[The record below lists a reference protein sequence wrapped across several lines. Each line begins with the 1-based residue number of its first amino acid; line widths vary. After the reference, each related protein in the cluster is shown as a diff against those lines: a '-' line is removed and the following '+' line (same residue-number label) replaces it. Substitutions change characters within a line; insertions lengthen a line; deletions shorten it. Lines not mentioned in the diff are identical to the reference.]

1 MIILI
6 LGLNHAPEPVG
17 IGPYTAEMA
26 RSLVRAGH
34 EVTVVCGKP
43 YYPFWKVD
51 AAYAGGGVRT
61 SIEDGVRIVRL
72 PIYVPANPSGQQRLL
87 HHSSFAVRAQPAMI
101 AEARRRRPDIIIGVA
116 PSLISMTA
124 ARVTAKL
131 FKAKLWLHVQDF
143 EVEAAFATGLLNP
156 AGLVGRAARRFER
169 YSLSADRISTISP
182 QMCAKLVERGIE
194 ADRVVEFRN
203 WADIDHIR
211 PLDTPSSL
219 REEWGIEQSH
229 VALYSGNM
237 ANKQG
242 IEIIV
247 EAARL
252 LTSRSDLL
260 FAICGS
266 GPHRDR
272 LVAAAAGLG
281 NVRFF
286 DLQPVARLSG
296 LLGIA
301 TVHMLPQIAGAADLV
316 LPSKLTNILASG
328 RPVVATAEIG
338 TGLAQEVEGC
348 GVVTAPGDAAAF
360 AQAIID
366 LIDDPERCAT
376 LGRAARTRAEDRW
389 SQDRILERFEGQ
401 LRSLGEEDN

>member
-26 RSLVRAGH
+26 RSLARAGH

-61 SIEDGVRIVRL
+61 SVEDGVRIVRL
-72 PIYVPANPSGQQRLL
+72 PIYVPVNPSGQQRLL
-87 HHSSFAVRAQPAMI
+87 HHASFATRAQSTMI
-101 AEARRRRPDIIIGVA
+101 AEAWRRRPDVIIGVA

-156 AGLVGRAARRFER
+156 AGLIGRAARRFER
-169 YSLSADRISTISP
+169 FSLSADRISTISP
-182 QMCAKLVERGIE
+182 QMCAKLVERGIA
-194 ADRVVEFRN
+194 ADRVIEFRN
-203 WADIDHIR
+203 WADINHIR
-211 PLDTPSSL
+211 PLEAASPF

-252 LTSRSDLL
+252 LKSRSDLL

-272 LVAAAAGLG
+272 LVAAAVGLT

-286 DLQPVARLSG
+286 DLQPVARLSD

-301 TVHMLPQIAGAADLV
+301 TVHLLPQIAGAADLV

-328 RPVVATAEIG
+328 RPVVATAEAG

-348 GVVTAPGDAAAF
+348 GVITAPGDTGAF
-360 AQAIID
+360 ASAIID
-366 LIDDPERCAT
+366 LIDDPLRCAM
-376 LGRAARTRAEDRW
+376 LGRSARTRAEDRW
-389 SQDRILERFEGQ
+389 SQDRILGRFEAQ
-401 LRSLGEEDN
+401 LRSLVSQ